1 MIKDILKK
9 LKDKKDLQSE
19 EMQHAVESI
28 MTGEVEDKDIE
39 IAKSFTDLLVSGCE
53 MSRPEFNKMLSE
65 LNLVDGIIFN
75 EPYSLLLNI
84 SDFVQLNNS
93 YIYQDVVQMN

>member
-39 IAKSFTDLLVSGCE
+39 IFLISLNEKGIKE
-53 MSRPEFNKMLSE
+53 PEITAAASE
-65 LNLVDGIIFN
+65 
-75 EPYSLLLNI
+75 
-84 SDFVQLNNS
+84 
-93 YIYQDVVQMN
+93 